1 MRQFL
6 REFGCMLFGH
16 EDDDHAHPFC
26 IHCDERNPWIPSTKT
41 EIWLLRVSDVFGRFV
56 EAMESV
62 NTTLNSATDNLL
74 RAFIVKR
81 S

>member
-16 EDDDHAHPFC
+16 EDDDLAFC
-26 IHCDERNPWIPSTKT
+26 IHCDERNPWIPPTKT
-41 EIWLLRVSDVFGRFV
+41 EIWVKRVDDAFARFV